1 MIVYK
6 SITSPNVIYGPSSG
20 LTYVGLTSKQAN
32 NKLLPGHGSLGH
44 CLHHADLL
52 LLFVQLVFKK
62 GKGFPVWVEGAR
74 GRELTSKCRL
84 NCVGMETIAVFIILH
99 SDALKLAC
107 HPVTQLDA
115 MIQEMW

>member
-1 MIVYK
+1 MAPLVIAF
-6 SITSPNVIYGPSSG
+6 IT
-20 LTYVGLTSKQAN
+20 LTCCCCLYSWCSK
-32 NKLLPGHGSLGH
+32 KERE
-44 CLHHADLL
+44 
-52 LLFVQLVFKK
+52 
-62 GKGFPVWVEGAR
+62 GFPVWVEGAR

-84 NCVGMETIAVFIILH
+84 NCVGMETIAVLIIPH